1 LRVLHFFKTYW
12 PDTFGGVERT
22 IDSIAS
28 FTAQYGVQSTILSLS
43 DDIKRSPEEWR
54 GQRLIKAPLDLDI
67 ASTGISRAA
76 LSILRE
82 EAGKADI
89 VHYHFPWPFMDFAH
103 FAARIHRPSI
113 VTYHSD
119 IVKQRILKHFYAPLM
134 HRFLKSVDRI
144 VATSPDYAATS
155 PVLSRYAEKV
165 DIIPIGLEDSMDL
178 RDAARIARWQARFSR
193 PFFIFTGVLRYYKG
207 LNYLIDAASSVNA
220 DILIVGSGHLSDELR
235 SAAASIPNVHF
246 MGQLEDPD
254 KFALLHLASGF
265 VFPSHLRSE
274 AFGLA
279 LLEGAMFGKPLIST
293 SIGSGMSY
301 INRNGET
308 GIEVPPRNAIAL
320 ADAMNAILSAP
331 DRASAMGAAARQRYL
346 DLFTA
351 DRMAS
356 DYVRAYEKLLG

>member
-1 LRVLHFFKTYW
+1 MRVLHFFKTYW

-22 IDSIAS
+22 IDSIAG
-28 FTAQYGVQSTILSLS
+28 FTARHGVQSTILSLS
-43 DDIKRSPEEWR
+43 DDIRRSPEEWQ
-54 GQRLIKAPLDLDI
+54 GQRLIKAPLDLEI

-89 VHYHFPWPFMDFAH
+89 VHYHFPWPFMDLAH
-103 FAARIHRPSI
+103 FAARIDRPSI

-119 IVKQRILKHFYAPLM
+119 IVKQRFLKHLYAPLM
-134 HRFLKSVDRI
+134 HLFLNRVDRI

-165 DIIPIGLEDSMDL
+165 DIIPIGLEDGTQFH
-178 RDAARIARWQARFSR
+178 DAARVARWQARFPR

-207 LNYLIDAASSVNA
+207 LNYLIDAAASVNA
-220 DILIVGSGHLSDELR
+220 DILVVGSGPLSDELR
-235 SAAASIPNVHF
+235 VAAASLPNVHF
-246 MGQLEDPD
+246 LGQLEDQD

-279 LLEGAMFGKPLIST
+279 LVEGAMFGKPLIST

-308 GIEVPPRNAIAL
+308 GIEVPPRSAIAL
-320 ADAMNAILSAP
+320 ADAMNTILSAP
-331 DRASAMGAAARQRYL
+331 DRANAMGAAARRRYL
-346 DLFTA
+346 ELFTA
-351 DRMAS
+351 DRMAAG
-356 DYVRAYEKLLG
+356 YVRAYQKLLG